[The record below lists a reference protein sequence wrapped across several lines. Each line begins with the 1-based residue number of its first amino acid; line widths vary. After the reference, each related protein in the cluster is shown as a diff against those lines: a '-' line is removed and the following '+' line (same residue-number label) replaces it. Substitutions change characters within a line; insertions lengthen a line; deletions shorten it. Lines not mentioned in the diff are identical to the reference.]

1 MQKRKRR
8 ASVWAVIIAFVCVIS
23 SMSMFKVDVKA
34 EGDKITTDGLFIY
47 GKDIYNTDGGY
58 MICGYQGD
66 GGNVVIPSKIDGI
79 SVTAIGQ
86 YAFNEKNITSLV
98 IPNGVRTIEEGAF
111 YYCKKLAQV
120 ALPDSL
126 TAIRDSAFYQCE
138 SLTSVVLP
146 DTLSELGAYAF
157 GDCYKLQ
164 SFNIPTGITVLKK
177 AVFRC
182 SEITNLTVPSN
193 IKKIEYE
200 AFGLNDKMTVLSLP
214 EGLTELGENALRG
227 LRRVGKIE
235 IPASVT
241 KIGEGALSNCGNA
254 TFSVASG
261 NIVYD
266 SRNNCGGV
274 IETATN
280 RLIAG
285 NRNTKIP
292 NTVKTIA
299 KYAYREMSM
308 SASTI
313 YEIPDGVEKIEDDAF
328 YSCSIREIMIPQ
340 SVTYIGEGEGQFCY
354 WHVVANKTV
363 LTPDSEFKI
372 YCYENSCAQ
381 QYAANHNIK
390 AVLIKPNELYA
401 YEKDTY
407 NENGGYMISNYLG
420 KETDVVVPSK
430 IEGIQVTAIGD
441 RAFASNSYVQSSI
454 KIPEG
459 VTVIGKEAFEWIHA
473 GKISLPNSLRRICTR
488 AFSHC
493 GLSVFEIPY
502 GVETIEDSV
511 FFNCGSLKS
520 LTIPKTVT
528 SIGTQLCYYY
538 QLDSN
543 GKVVLAKNDD
553 LVINCVEG
561 SYAHKYAI
569 ENGYKVNLIEDT
581 LTVIKV
587 NAVNL
592 SSETDV
598 NKLKIGDTFQV
609 KGIVLPENATNKG
622 ITFYSNNTDIVKIDS
637 VTGVATVVG
646 NGKTY
651 ILGNSN
657 DGNASGRLYITVG
670 NSTPGTG
677 PNPDPDPTP
686 TPDVTTRYTT
696 HVQTYGWQGD
706 ENNTS
711 KWFTN
716 GRMAGTSGQAK
727 RLEGIKISVSGNV
740 NLGIQYTTHCQSYG
754 WLPWSA
760 NGEMNGTEGEAKRL
774 EAIKIQLTGA
784 DKEKYDVYY
793 RVHAQSYGW
802 LGWAKNG
809 APSGTAGYAKRLEGI
824 QIVVLKKGASAP
836 GLNYAGVNA
845 ASGVH
850 QAKSYIAKAGS
861 SPVVGN
867 QATSNTN
874 PSVAG
879 ERNVNIAYRTH
890 VQTYGWQGWKYNGQ
904 MSGTSGQAKRLEG
917 INIKLTNKPYS
928 GSIVYTTHV
937 QTYGWQGNE
946 NNQNTWRHDGQMSGT
961 SGEAKRLEAIRINL
975 TGEMAA
981 HYDVYYR
988 VHAQT
993 YGWLNW
999 AKNGEAAGTAGLAKR
1014 LEGIQIVLVP
1024 KNGKAPATRYQGITS
1039 VRTQAYI
1046 KK

>member
-1 MQKRKRR
+1 MRRKRR
-8 ASVWAVIIAFVCVIS
+8 ASAWAVLFAFLCVII
-23 SMSMFKVDVKA
+23 SMSVFKVDAKA
-34 EGDKITTDGLFIY
+34 EDEKITTDGLFIY

-58 MICGYQGD
+58 MICKYQGD
-66 GGNVVIPSKIDGI
+66 SGNVVIPSKIDGV

-120 ALPDSL
+120 TLPDSL

-609 KGIVLPENATNKG
+609 KGTVLPENATNKG

-657 DGNASGRLYITVG
+657 DGNASGRLDITVG
-670 NSTPGTG
+670 NL
-677 PNPDPDPTP
+677 NPDPTP
-686 TPDVTTRYTT
+686 TPDPTPAVDVTYCT
-696 HVQTYGWQGD
+696 HVQKIGWQASVKNGNMSGTYG
-706 ENNTS
+706 E
-711 KWFTN
+711 
-716 GRMAGTSGQAK
+716 AK
-727 RLEGIKISVSGNV
+727 RLEGIKIFISGNT
-740 NLGIQYTTHCQSYG
+740 NLGIRYTTHCQTYG

-760 NGEMNGTEGEAKRL
+760 NGEMSGTQAEAKRL
-774 EAIKIQLTGA
+774 EAIKIQLTGK

-809 APSGTAGYAKRLEGI
+809 ACAGTAGQAKRLEGI
-824 QIVVLKKGASAP
+824 QIVVVKHGDPAP
-836 GLNYAGVNA
+836 GLSYAGVN
-845 ASGVH
+845 V
-850 QAKSYIAKAGS
+850 
-861 SPVVGN
+861 
-867 QATSNTN
+867 TSNANSGKPYVSSIAGDIVIPGDANGTN
-874 PSVAG
+874 
-879 ERNVNIAYRTH
+879 IMYKTH
-890 VQTYGWQGWKYNGQ
+890 VQSFGWQNWVLNGT
-904 MSGTSGQAKRLEG
+904 MSGTSGKAKRLEG
-917 INIKLTNKPYS
+917 INIKLSNAQYA
-928 GSIVYTTHV
+928 GGIEYRTHI
-937 QTYGWQGNE
+937 QKNGWEQQWKKNGA
-946 NNQNTWRHDGQMSGT
+946 MSGT
-961 SGEAKRLEAIRINL
+961 SGEAKRLEAIQIRL
-975 TGEMAA
+975 YGEMAEK
-981 HYDVYYR
+981 YDVYYR
-988 VHAQT
+988 VHAQSF
-993 YGWLNW
+993 GWLGW
-999 AKNGEAAGTAGLAKR
+999 AKNGEESGTAGLAKR

-1024 KNGKAPATRYQGITS
+1024 KGGTAPAANYGNIRSTNAK
-1039 VRTQAYI
+1039 AYI